1 MSALTP
7 WDPFRELD
15 ELQNRLATMF
25 GRIPQRQGARTGN
38 EAMTTA
44 DWAPM
49 VDISEDENAFILKLD
64 LPEVPKDAVRVS
76 AENGVLTISG
86 ERKLEKEEQGK
97 KFHRIERAYGRF
109 VRSFVLPDNVDP
121 TKVTASMK
129 DGVLE
134 VRLVKAEQAKP
145 KQIEISVKPVSR
157 TENSSLTCDSIF
169 SSSATLTSIS
179 PRSVNL
185 NAFETRLVRIWPSRC
200 GSPTRFSGISGGIMK
215 KK

>member
-49 VDISEDENAFILKLD
+49 ADISEDENAFLLKLD

-97 KFHRIERAYGRF
+97 KFHRIERVYGRF

-145 KQIEISVKPVSR
+145 KQIEISV
-157 TENSSLTCDSIF
+157 N
-169 SSSATLTSIS
+169 
-179 PRSVNL
+179 
-185 NAFETRLVRIWPSRC
+185 
-200 GSPTRFSGISGGIMK
+200 
-215 KK
+215 

>member
-49 VDISEDENAFILKLD
+49 ADISEDENAFLLKLD

-86 ERKLEKEEQGK
+86 ERKLEKEE
-97 KFHRIERAYGRF
+97 RA
-109 VRSFVLPDNVDP
+109 RSS
-121 TKVTASMK
+121 TASN
-129 DGVLE
+129 
-134 VRLVKAEQAKP
+134 VRMAALCAAL
-145 KQIEISVKPVSR
+145 SC
-157 TENSSLTCDSIF
+157 LT
-169 SSSATLTSIS
+169 TLIR
-179 PRSVNL
+179 PR
-185 NAFETRLVRIWPSRC
+185 
-200 GSPTRFSGISGGIMK
+200 
-215 KK
+215 

>member
-1 MSALTP
+1 MTSMDNTP
-7 WDPFRELD
+7 DSPAKTPEGY
-15 ELQNRLATMF
+15 TT
-25 GRIPQRQGARTGN
+25 QGGN
-38 EAMTTA
+38 FWTLIT
-44 DWAPM
+44 
-49 VDISEDENAFILKLD
+49 
-64 LPEVPKDAVRVS
+64 PEIWKVLHAVLHPKDAVRVS

-145 KQIEISVKPVSR
+145 KQIEISV
-157 TENSSLTCDSIF
+157 N
-169 SSSATLTSIS
+169 
-179 PRSVNL
+179 
-185 NAFETRLVRIWPSRC
+185 
-200 GSPTRFSGISGGIMK
+200 
-215 KK
+215 

>member
-38 EAMTTA
+38 EAKTTA
-44 DWAPM
+44 DWALM
-49 VDISEDENAFILKLD
+49 ADISEDENAFLLKLD
-64 LPEVPKDAVRVS
+64 LPEVPRDAVRVS

-121 TKVTASMK
+121 TKVTTSMK
-129 DGVLE
+129 DGMLE

-145 KQIEISVKPVSR
+145 KQIEISV
-157 TENSSLTCDSIF
+157 N
-169 SSSATLTSIS
+169 
-179 PRSVNL
+179 
-185 NAFETRLVRIWPSRC
+185 
-200 GSPTRFSGISGGIMK
+200 
-215 KK
+215 

>member
-38 EAMTTA
+38 EA
-44 DWAPM
+44 
-49 VDISEDENAFILKLD
+49 ISEDENAFLLKLD

-86 ERKLEKEEQGK
+86 ERKLEKEEPGK

-145 KQIEISVKPVSR
+145 KQIEISV
-157 TENSSLTCDSIF
+157 N
-169 SSSATLTSIS
+169 
-179 PRSVNL
+179 
-185 NAFETRLVRIWPSRC
+185 
-200 GSPTRFSGISGGIMK
+200 
-215 KK
+215 

>member
-49 VDISEDENAFILKLD
+49 ADISEDENAFLLKLD
-64 LPEVPKDAVRVS
+64 LP
-76 AENGVLTISG
+76 
-86 ERKLEKEEQGK
+86 EEQGK

-145 KQIEISVKPVSR
+145 KQIEISV
-157 TENSSLTCDSIF
+157 N
-169 SSSATLTSIS
+169 
-179 PRSVNL
+179 
-185 NAFETRLVRIWPSRC
+185 
-200 GSPTRFSGISGGIMK
+200 
-215 KK
+215 

>member
-49 VDISEDENAFILKLD
+49 ADISEDENAFLLKLD

-86 ERKLEKEEQGK
+86 ERKLEK
-97 KFHRIERAYGRF
+97 RSRA
-109 VRSFVLPDNVDP
+109 RSS
-121 TKVTASMK
+121 TASNVPMAA
-129 DGVLE
+129 LCAA
-134 VRLVKAEQAKP
+134 L
-145 KQIEISVKPVSR
+145 SC
-157 TENSSLTCDSIF
+157 LT
-169 SSSATLTSIS
+169 TLIR
-179 PRSVNL
+179 PR
-185 NAFETRLVRIWPSRC
+185 
-200 GSPTRFSGISGGIMK
+200 
-215 KK
+215 

>member
-49 VDISEDENAFILKLD
+49 ADISEDENAFLLKLD

-97 KFHRIERAYGRF
+97 KFHRFGI
-109 VRSFVLPDNVDP
+109 RSIPTLILFRGGHEVARQAGATGAQDIMRWVASQLP
-121 TKVTASMK
+121 
-129 DGVLE
+129 
-134 VRLVKAEQAKP
+134 R
-145 KQIEISVKPVSR
+145 
-157 TENSSLTCDSIF
+157 
-169 SSSATLTSIS
+169 
-179 PRSVNL
+179 
-185 NAFETRLVRIWPSRC
+185 
-200 GSPTRFSGISGGIMK
+200 
-215 KK
+215 

>member
-15 ELQNRLATMF
+15 ELQNRPATMF

-49 VDISEDENAFILKLD
+49 ADISEDENAFLLKLD

-86 ERKLEKEEQGK
+86 ERKLEK
-97 KFHRIERAYGRF
+97 RSRA
-109 VRSFVLPDNVDP
+109 RSS
-121 TKVTASMK
+121 TASNVPMAA
-129 DGVLE
+129 LCAA
-134 VRLVKAEQAKP
+134 L
-145 KQIEISVKPVSR
+145 SC
-157 TENSSLTCDSIF
+157 LT
-169 SSSATLTSIS
+169 TLIR
-179 PRSVNL
+179 PR
-185 NAFETRLVRIWPSRC
+185 
-200 GSPTRFSGISGGIMK
+200 
-215 KK
+215 

>member
-38 EAMTTA
+38 EALTTA

-49 VDISEDENAFILKLD
+49 VDISEDENAFLLKLD

-86 ERKLEKEEQGK
+86 ER
-97 KFHRIERAYGRF
+97 
-109 VRSFVLPDNVDP
+109 S
-121 TKVTASMK
+121 
-129 DGVLE
+129 
-134 VRLVKAEQAKP
+134 
-145 KQIEISVKPVSR
+145 
-157 TENSSLTCDSIF
+157 
-169 SSSATLTSIS
+169 
-179 PRSVNL
+179 
-185 NAFETRLVRIWPSRC
+185 PSRRP
-200 GSPTRFSGISGGIMK
+200 SPPTRRAGSGTPTRWAGAPSRWTC
-215 KK
+215 

>member
-49 VDISEDENAFILKLD
+49 ADISEDENAFLLKLD

-76 AENGVLTISG
+76 AENGINSPSAASANW
-86 ERKLEKEEQGK
+86 K
-97 KFHRIERAYGRF
+97 KRSRA
-109 VRSFVLPDNVDP
+109 RSS
-121 TKVTASMK
+121 TASN
-129 DGVLE
+129 
-134 VRLVKAEQAKP
+134 VRMAALCAAL
-145 KQIEISVKPVSR
+145 SC
-157 TENSSLTCDSIF
+157 LT
-169 SSSATLTSIS
+169 TLIR
-179 PRSVNL
+179 PR
-185 NAFETRLVRIWPSRC
+185 
-200 GSPTRFSGISGGIMK
+200 
-215 KK
+215 

>member
-49 VDISEDENAFILKLD
+49 ADISEDENAFLLKLD
-64 LPEVPKDAVRVS
+64 LPEVPKDAVRV
-76 AENGVLTISG
+76 SG

-145 KQIEISVKPVSR
+145 KQIEISV
-157 TENSSLTCDSIF
+157 N
-169 SSSATLTSIS
+169 
-179 PRSVNL
+179 
-185 NAFETRLVRIWPSRC
+185 
-200 GSPTRFSGISGGIMK
+200 
-215 KK
+215 

>member
-44 DWAPM
+44 DWALM
-49 VDISEDENAFILKLD
+49 ADISEDENAFLLKLD

-86 ERKLEKEEQGK
+86 ERKLEK
-97 KFHRIERAYGRF
+97 RSRA
-109 VRSFVLPDNVDP
+109 RSS
-121 TKVTASMK
+121 TASN
-129 DGVLE
+129 
-134 VRLVKAEQAKP
+134 VRMAALCAAL
-145 KQIEISVKPVSR
+145 SC
-157 TENSSLTCDSIF
+157 LT
-169 SSSATLTSIS
+169 TLIR
-179 PRSVNL
+179 PR
-185 NAFETRLVRIWPSRC
+185 
-200 GSPTRFSGISGGIMK
+200 
-215 KK
+215 